1 MLSGRRK
8 LQDCKKR
15 NILYESSCEVCNPE
29 EEGRDRKS
37 HKLSGGEGVYVGEI
51 GRSLYDRAGEHIAD
65 ARSRNEDSHMVK
77 HWAASHPEMETAPKC
92 KLKIIASF
100 QDALTRQI
108 SESVRIDMRGGG
120 ILNSKTEYSR
130 FRLPRLVIDRE
141 EWKQSKKEEKKALEK
156 NEDTEETDLET
167 VSNREMD
174 TENDTNRMETK
185 RKKGKAGNEQS
196 KRRKLEPLVDLG
208 EEKVEGQEEIPSSWF
223 SSSLEEGDTAS
234 PAAADWRK
242 LPNIQPEP
250 KLKQLELNF
259 SKILEK
265 LDSKESTKKSGE
277 DEKLKESKN
286 DQANKPKLKKDQHES
301 KTDMKSVYKLNTGK
315 ISKKESIAIAAI
327 LA

>member
-1 MLSGRRK
+1 M
-8 LQDCKKR
+8 
-15 NILYESSCEVCNPE
+15 
-29 EEGRDRKS
+29 
-37 HKLSGGEGVYVGEI
+37 YVGES
-51 GRSLYDRAGEHIAD
+51 GRSLYERAGEHIAD

-77 HWAASHPEMETAPKC
+77 HWAASHPEMETAPKF

-108 SESVRIDMRGGG
+108 SESVRIDMRGGRVG

-130 FRLPRLVIDRE
+130 CRFPRLVIDRE

-196 KRRKLEPLVDLG
+196 KRRKLEPLVDWG

-223 SSSLEEGDTAS
+223 SSSLEECDTAS
-234 PAAADWRK
+234 QAAADWRK
-242 LPNIQPEP
+242 LLNIQPEP

-259 SKILEK
+259 
-265 LDSKESTKKSGE
+265 
-277 DEKLKESKN
+277 
-286 DQANKPKLKKDQHES
+286 
-301 KTDMKSVYKLNTGK
+301 
-315 ISKKESIAIAAI
+315 
-327 LA
+327 